1 MNDNK
6 ESFREKL
13 VNTGL
18 IILSVL
24 FKISIIII
32 VSSLVMMFNYV
43 FWGLTFLL
51 VMGKHFIAVFFVGAL
66 TICFTIASVVG
77 MLVFITWLFRDKDK
91 DEVYWR

>member
-1 MNDNK
+1 MDNNK
-6 ESFREKL
+6 GSLGEKL

-24 FKISIIII
+24 FKIFIIIT
-32 VSSLVMMFNYV
+32 VSGLVMMFNYL

-51 VMGKHFIAVFFVGAL
+51 VMDKYFISVFFVGAL

>member
-1 MNDNK
+1 MDNNK
-6 ESFREKL
+6 GSLGEKL

-24 FKISIIII
+24 FKIFIIIT
-32 VSSLVMMFNYV
+32 VSGLVMMFNYL

-51 VMGKHFIAVFFVGAL
+51 VMDKHFISVFFVGAL